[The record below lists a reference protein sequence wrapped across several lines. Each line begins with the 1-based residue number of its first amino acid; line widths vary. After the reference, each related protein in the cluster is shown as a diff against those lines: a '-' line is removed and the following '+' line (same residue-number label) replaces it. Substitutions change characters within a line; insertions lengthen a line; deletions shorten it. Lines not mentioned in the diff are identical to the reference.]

1 MSANCLRRRGEGGY
15 VPPLRPFSVTRSV
28 TLPSELKCQMD
39 FACMIARSTR
49 LQAMTQDKDLASKP
63 TFLEILKPS
72 VRFRMFPSYITYNC
86 SVEVRKMIIYQNDNP
101 WRSQL
106 ASKLLP
112 RFLEC
117 IKAQ

>member
-1 MSANCLRRRGEGGY
+1 MSANGFRRGRGVSY
-15 VPPLRPFSVTRSV
+15 VPPLQLFSVTRSG

-39 FACMIARSTR
+39 FASMIGGSTR

-86 SVEVRKMIIYQNDNP
+86 PVEVRKMIIYQNDNP
-101 WRSQL
+101 
-106 ASKLLP
+106 
-112 RFLEC
+112 
-117 IKAQ
+117 